1 MHPGTSVRDCM
12 QSACA
17 AWGMYCTMKIDETN
31 KAIIKQLRDGRKPFS
46 AIADEL
52 AVTENTVR
60 SRVNKLIE
68 EQVLE
73 ITGMVDS
80 AAMPGHQVCY
90 MGVKLKTMDLS
101 TKAKEVSRLKGVVSV
116 SVVTGRFD
124 LLVQVLLDH
133 DEGYSLLDFFTK
145 ELVKVD
151 EIANVETY
159 VVYQAYN
166 LRVPYVL

>member
-1 MHPGTSVRDCM
+1 
-12 QSACA
+12 
-17 AWGMYCTMKIDETN
+17 MKIDETN

-46 AIADEL
+46 AIADEM

-73 ITGMVDS
+73 ITGLVDPS
-80 AAMPGHQVCY
+80 AIPGHQVCF

-101 TKAKEVSRLKGVVSV
+101 TKAQEITALKGVISV
-116 SVVTGRFD
+116 SVVTGRYD

-133 DEGYSLLDFFTK
+133 DEDYSLLDFFTK
-145 ELVKVD
+145 ELIEVD
-151 EIANVETY
+151 EIANVETF